1 MKNTMIFAILF
12 IAQSVM
18 AQNQNKFVFKDF
30 DRQLVNIWLN
40 GYRDITFD
48 LEVQVEAISEEW
60 MHMRDEILDLNLAH
74 FSAPTFVMQQ
84 DLLMHEMRSAV
95 QNGDFTYFDLMCYE
109 FLAGF
114 REVRTYFTND
124 LYPLDD
130 LFRSFDIYQEL
141 HYAVDDPMLGLY
153 EWKEFVG
160 LFEDFQWQFEK
171 YTILAE
177 PGFDSENNV
186 LFRLMTQR
194 VIDCSQELKES
205 LKTAMQNN
213 FVAPCDDT
221 HDALID
227 LIGLYAAPV
236 RAPQ

>member
-1 MKNTMIFAILF
+1 MLLGVLLIQPVI
-12 IAQSVM
+12 S
-18 AQNQNKFVFKDF
+18 QNLNQFTFRDF
-30 DRQLVNIWLN
+30 DEQLVSIWLDA
-40 GYRDITFD
+40 YRGNTANVEHEMEEASEAWMQIREQI
-48 LEVQVEAISEEW
+48 LESN
-60 MHMRDEILDLNLAH
+60 ILH
-74 FSAPTFVMQQ
+74 FAAPTFTMQQ

-95 QNGDFTYFDLMCYE
+95 SNRDFTYFDLMCYE

-130 LFRSFDIYQEL
+130 LFKSYDIYQEL

-160 LFEDFQWQFEK
+160 LFEDFQWQFER
-171 YTILAE
+171 YCIMAE
-177 PGFDSENNV
+177 PGFDAEESV

-194 VIDCSQELKES
+194 VRDCSEEFSNS

-221 HDALID
+221 QDALVD
-227 LIGLYAAPV
+227 LIGLYATEA